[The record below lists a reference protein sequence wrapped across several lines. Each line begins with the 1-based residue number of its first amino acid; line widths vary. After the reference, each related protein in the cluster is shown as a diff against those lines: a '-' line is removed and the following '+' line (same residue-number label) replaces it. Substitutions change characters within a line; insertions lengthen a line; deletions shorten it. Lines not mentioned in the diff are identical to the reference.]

1 MKLKS
6 LMVVTALTLALTSP
20 SASADPVLTLA
31 KPTGDRPV
39 GTTSL
44 YLKDTSRA
52 DPWVPSV
59 PYRELMVSLFY
70 PVASATGPKKQFMS
84 EAEAKAVFAEAGIEG
99 IPPSV
104 MTTVRTDAVVDA
116 HPAGRGLPAVV
127 LSPGFKRPR
136 AELTSLSE
144 DLASHGYLVVLVDHT
159 YENVATTFPDGR
171 VTGCAA
177 CGSYNLEFWQKLGR
191 GRAKDVSFV
200 LDSLIRSRPG
210 LLDPARIGMA
220 GHSVGGAS
228 AIGTMVADPRLK
240 AGIDID
246 GTTDDPLLAP
256 GLDRPFLF
264 LGRQNTY
271 TPGTGDE
278 AATWE
283 RDWAQLKGWKRWLT
297 VSSGAL
303 PRAGGSATRNPRK
316 PLVAGMQHP
325 SFTDIGLVGEQ
336 LGLDFGATT
345 PAARGQAITAAYV
358 RAFFDQHLR
367 GKPQPLLDQPSAQYP
382 EIAFARTSTPYLPAP
397 TGDKPVGSTAVYL
410 KDTSRPDPWVPSVPY
425 RELMVTLF
433 YPAASAK
440 GPKTQYLT
448 PQESAA
454 LLAGSGLPSGTL
466 TGLVTNSVAD
476 ARPAGR
482 GLPLVVLSP
491 GYTKPRATLSALAED
506 LASHGY
512 VVAVVGHTYENTGQS
527 FPGGRFAGCAS
538 CEVPHDNDAFWQ
550 KLERGRAADVSFV
563 LDSLTRSKWAG
574 LIDSSRIGMAGHS
587 VGGGSTIP
595 AMVAD
600 TRIKAG
606 IDIDGS
612 NKVPLTAPGLA
623 RPFLF
628 VNHEQVPKCAPGNA
642 DWERDYA
649 QMTGWQ
655 RWIEV
660 AGTQHASFTD
670 VGLVGEQLG
679 VPVDGPNAAARAS
692 EITRAY
698 VQAFFDQHLRG
709 QARPILDR
717 PGFPEVSFCR

>member
-1 MKLKS
+1 MRIKS
-6 LMVVTALTLALTSP
+6 IMVITALTLGLTSP
-20 SASADPVLTLA
+20 SASADPALALA

-39 GTTSL
+39 GTTAL

-70 PVASATGPKKQFMS
+70 PATSANGPKKQFMS
-84 EAEAKAVFAEAGIEG
+84 EAEAKAVFDEAGIKG

-104 MTTVRTDAVVDA
+104 LTTVRTDAVVDA
-116 HPAGRGLPAVV
+116 KPAGRGLPAVV

-177 CGSYNLEFWQKLGR
+177 CGDHDLEFWQQLQR

-200 LDSLIRSRPG
+200 LDSLTHSKWAP
-210 LLDPARIGMA
+210 LLDASRIGMA
-220 GHSVGGAS
+220 GHSVGGTSTVNA
-228 AIGTMVADPRLK
+228 MVTDPRIK
-240 AGIDID
+240 AGIDMD
-246 GTTDDPLLAP
+246 GTQSDPLLAP

-271 TPGTGDE
+271 APGTGHESD
-278 AATWE
+278 TWDA
-283 RDWAQLKGWKRWLT
+283 DWKQLTGWKRWLT
-297 VSSGAL
+297 A
-303 PRAGGSATRNPRK
+303 
-316 PLVAGMQHP
+316 AGMQHP

-367 GKPQPLLDQPSAQYP
+367 GRPQPLLDKPSARYP
-382 EIAFARTSTPYLPAP
+382 EVAFARTSTPYLPAP
-397 TGDKPVGSTAVYL
+397 TGDRPVGSTAVYL

-425 RELMVTLF
+425 RELMVSLF

-448 PQESAA
+448 AAESAA
-454 LLAGSGLPSGTL
+454 LLQDTGMTPPDLL
-466 TGLVTNSVAD
+466 TTMVTNSVAD

-482 GLPLVVLSP
+482 GLPLIVLSP

-512 VVAVVGHTYENTGQS
+512 VVAVVGHTYENAGQS
-527 FPGGRFAGCAS
+527 FPDGHFAGCAS
-538 CEVPHDNDAFWQ
+538 CEFSHDDGFGE
-550 KLERGRAADVSFV
+550 KLELGRAADVSFV
-563 LDSLTRSKWAG
+563 LDSLTHSKWAP

-587 VGGGSTIP
+587 IGGASTIP

-600 TRIKAG
+600 SRIKAG
-606 IDIDGS
+606 MDIDGTT
-612 NKVPLTAPGLA
+612 NVVLAPPGLS
-623 RPFLF
+623 RPFMFLG
-628 VNHEQVPKCAPGNA
+628 HQLGATACAQA
-642 DWERDYA
+642 DTTWERDWA
-649 QMTGWQ
+649 QLTGWR
-655 RWIEV
+655 RWAEV
-660 AGTQHASFTD
+660 TGAQHASFTD
-670 VGLVGEQLG
+670 VGLVGDEFG
-679 VPVDGPNAAARAS
+679 VDYRAKTTALRTQ
-692 EITRAY
+692 EITRTY
-698 VQAFFDQHLRG
+698 VNAFFDRHLRG
-709 QARPILDR
+709 EPRPVLDQ
-717 PGFPEVSFCR
+717 PGYPEVSFCH

>member
-1 MKLKS
+1 MRIKGI
-6 LMVVTALTLALTSP
+6 MVITALTLALTSP
-20 SASADPVLTLA
+20 SASADPALTLA

-39 GTTSL
+39 GTTAL
-44 YLKDTSRA
+44 HLKDPSRP
-52 DPWVPSV
+52 DPWVPTV

-70 PVASATGPKKQFMS
+70 PAVPSPGPKKQFMS
-84 EAEAKAVFAEAGIEG
+84 EAEAKAVFDEAGIEG

-116 HPAGRGLPAVV
+116 RPAGRGLPAVV

-144 DLASHGYLVVLVDHT
+144 DLASHGYLVVLIDHT

-177 CGSYNLEFWQKLGR
+177 CGSYSIEFWQKLQR

-200 LDSLIRSRPG
+200 LDSLTHSKWSS
-210 LLDPARIGMA
+210 LLDSSRIGMA
-220 GHSVGGAS
+220 GHSVGGTSTVNA
-228 AIGTMVADPRLK
+228 MVADSRIK
-240 AGIDID
+240 AGIDMD
-246 GTTDDPLLAP
+246 GTQSDPLLAP

-264 LGRQNTY
+264 FGRQGLY
-271 TPGTGDE
+271 APGTGVE
-278 AATWE
+278 SATWDA
-283 RDWAQLKGWKRWLT
+283 DWKQLKGWKRWLT
-297 VSSGAL
+297 
-303 PRAGGSATRNPRK
+303 
-316 PLVAGMQHP
+316 VAGMQHP

-367 GKPQPLLDQPSAQYP
+367 GKPQPLLDQPSPQYP
-382 EIAFARTSTPYLPAP
+382 EIAFARTSTPYLPTP
-397 TGDKPVGSTAVYL
+397 TGDRPVGSTAVYL

-425 RELMVTLF
+425 RELMVSLF
-433 YPAASAK
+433 YPAASAN

-448 PQESAA
+448 SAESAA
-454 LLAGSGLPSGTL
+454 LLQGSGLDVPADLL
-466 TGLVTNSVAD
+466 TTMVTNAVAD

-482 GLPLVVLSP
+482 ALPLIVLSP

-512 VVAVVGHTYENTGQS
+512 AVALIGHTYENAGQS
-527 FPGGRFAGCAS
+527 FPDGHFAGCAS
-538 CEVPHDNDAFWQ
+538 CEVPHDTAFWQ

-563 LDSLTRSKWAG
+563 LDSLIRSRPG
-574 LIDSSRIGMAGHS
+574 LIDPERIGMAGHS
-587 VGGGSTIP
+587 MGGASTIP

-600 TRIKAG
+600 SRIKAG
-606 IDIDGS
+606 IDIDG
-612 NKVPLTAPGLA
+612 KTELPLTAPGLS
-623 RPFLF
+623 RPFMF
-628 VNHEQVPKCAPGNA
+628 VNHEQVPKCAPGNVE
-642 DWERDYA
+642 WERDYA
-649 QMTGWQ
+649 QMTGWK

-670 VGLVGEQLG
+670 VGLLAEEFG
-679 VPVDGPNAAARAS
+679 VPIGGPNAAARAQ

-698 VQAFFDQHLRG
+698 VNAFFDQHLRG
-709 QARPILDR
+709 EARPVLDH
-717 PGFPEVSFCR
+717 PGYPEVSFCR

>member
-1 MKLKS
+1 
-6 LMVVTALTLALTSP
+6 MVSTALTLALTSP
-20 SASADPVLTLA
+20 SASADPALTLA

-39 GTTSL
+39 GTTAL
-44 YLKDTSRA
+44 HLKDASRP

-70 PVASATGPKKQFMS
+70 PAASASGPKKQFMS
-84 EAEAKAVFAEAGIEG
+84 EAEAKAVFDEAGIEG

-104 MTTVRTDAVVDA
+104 LTTVHTDAVVDA
-116 HPAGRGLPAVV
+116 KPAGRELPAVV

-177 CGSYNLEFWQKLGR
+177 CGNYSPEFWQKLQR

-200 LDSLIRSRPG
+200 LDSLAHSKWAS
-210 LLDPARIGMA
+210 LLDGSRIGMA
-220 GHSVGGAS
+220 GHSVGGTSTVNA
-228 AIGTMVADPRLK
+228 MVTDPRIK

-246 GTTDDPLLAP
+246 GTQNDPLLAP

-264 LGRQNTY
+264 FGRQSLY
-271 TPGTGDE
+271 APGTGVE
-278 AATWE
+278 SATWDD
-283 RDWAQLKGWKRWLT
+283 DWKQLKGWKRWLT
-297 VSSGAL
+297 V
-303 PRAGGSATRNPRK
+303 AG
-316 PLVAGMQHP
+316 VVHP

-345 PAARGQAITAAYV
+345 PAVRGQAITAAYV

-367 GKPQPLLDQPSAQYP
+367 GRPQPLLDQPSGRYP
-382 EIAFARTSTPYLPAP
+382 EVAFARTSTPYLPAP
-397 TGDKPVGSTAVYL
+397 TGDRPVGSTAVYL

-425 RELMVTLF
+425 RELMVSLF

-448 PQESAA
+448 AAESAA
-454 LLAGSGLPSGTL
+454 LLQGSGLDVPADLL
-466 TGLVTNSVAD
+466 TTMVTNSVAD
-476 ARPAGR
+476 ARPAGH

-491 GYTKPRATLSALAED
+491 GYTKPRATLSTLAED

-512 VVAVVGHTYENTGQS
+512 AVALIGHTHESTGQS
-527 FPGGRFAGCAS
+527 FPDGHFAGCAS
-538 CEVPHDNDAFWQ
+538 CEIPHDTAFWQ

-563 LDSLTRSKWAG
+563 LDSLLRSRPG
-574 LIDSSRIGMAGHS
+574 LIDPARIGMAGHS
-587 VGGGSTIP
+587 MGGASTIP

-600 TRIKAG
+600 HRIKAG
-606 IDIDGS
+606 IDIDGTTEL
-612 NKVPLTAPGLA
+612 PLTAPGLA

-628 VNHEQVPKCAPGNA
+628 VNHEQVPKCAPGNVP
-642 DWERDYA
+642 WERDYA
-649 QMTGWQ
+649 QMTGWK

-670 VGLVGEQLG
+670 VGLLAEEFG
-679 VPVDGPNAAARAS
+679 VPIGGPNAAARAS

-698 VQAFFDQHLRG
+698 VNAFFDQHLRG
-709 QARPILDR
+709 TPQPILDR
-717 PGFPEVSFCR
+717 PGYPEVSFCR

>member
-1 MKLKS
+1 MAI
-6 LMVVTALTLALTSP
+6 TALTLALTSP
-20 SASADPVLTLA
+20 SASADPALTLA

-39 GTTSL
+39 GTTAL
-44 YLKDTSRA
+44 HLKDTSRP

-70 PVASATGPKKQFMS
+70 PAASANGPKKQFMS
-84 EAEAKAVFAEAGIEG
+84 EAEAKAVFDEAGIKG

-104 MTTVRTDAVVDA
+104 MTTVHTDAVVDA
-116 HPAGRGLPAVV
+116 KPAGHDLPAVV

-177 CGSYNLEFWQKLGR
+177 CGSYDLEFWQKLER

-200 LDSLIRSRPG
+200 LDSLAHSKWAP
-210 LLDPARIGMA
+210 LLDASRIGMA

-228 AIGTMVADPRLK
+228 TIGTMVTDPRIK

-264 LGRQNTY
+264 LGRAGTY
-271 TPGTGDE
+271 SPGTGDE
-278 AATWE
+278 AASWE
-283 RDWAQLKGWKRWLT
+283 RDWKQLKGWKRWLT
-297 VSSGAL
+297 V
-303 PRAGGSATRNPRK
+303 
-316 PLVAGMQHP
+316 AGMVHP

-336 LGLDFGATT
+336 LGIDFGATT
-345 PAARGQAITAAYV
+345 PAVRGQAITAAYV

-367 GKPQPLLDQPSAQYP
+367 GRPQPLLDQPSGRYP
-382 EIAFARTSTPYLPAP
+382 EVAFARTSTPYLPAP
-397 TGDKPVGSTAVYL
+397 TGDRPVGSTAVYL

-440 GPKTQYLT
+440 GPKTQYVT
-448 PQESAA
+448 PEESAA
-454 LLAGSGLPSGTL
+454 LLQGSGLDVPGDLL
-466 TGLVTNSVAD
+466 TTMVTNSVAD

-491 GYTKPRATLSALAED
+491 GYTKPRATLTALAED

-512 VVAVVGHTYENTGQS
+512 AVAVIGHTYENTGQS
-527 FPGGRFAGCAS
+527 FPDGHFAGCAS
-538 CEVPHDNDAFWQ
+538 CEIPHDNDDFWQ
-550 KLERGRAADVSFV
+550 KLELGRAADVSFV
-563 LDSLTRSKWAG
+563 LDSLTRSRPG
-574 LIDSSRIGMAGHS
+574 LIDPERIGMAGHS
-587 VGGGSTIP
+587 MGGASTIP

-600 TRIKAG
+600 HRIKAG
-606 IDIDGS
+606 IDIDGAT
-612 NKVPLTAPGLA
+612 KVPLTAPGLA

-628 VNHEQVPKCAPGNA
+628 VNHEQVPKCAPGNR

-649 QMTGWQ
+649 QMTGWK

-670 VGLVGEQLG
+670 VGLLAEEFG
-679 VPVDGPNAAARAS
+679 VPIGGPNAAARAS
-692 EITRAY
+692 EITRTY
-698 VQAFFDQHLRG
+698 VTAFFDQHLRG
-709 QARPILDR
+709 VARPVLDR
-717 PGFPEVSFCR
+717 PGYPEVSFCR